1 MIELKQKTAVVS
13 GGFDDSAWIAARKD
27 ELPLKENEPAICR
40 ACFLRRGVAAT
51 RCLVSTE

>member
-13 GGFDDSAWIAARKD
+13 GGFDDSAWIAARKS

-40 ACFLRRGVAAT
+40 ACLLRRGIAAT
-51 RCLVSTE
+51 HCLVSTE